1 MEIRIRRRLT
11 GRQLRDHI
19 LHKYEDRESLEGRAE
34 AGDMDAQDALFNLD
48 LLDEDPSRLDDDM
61 TLDDILVL
69 DQNDLSRLTATR
81 LRILDALRELGVANV
96 KELTQHLKRDAK
108 NVSRDVAYL
117 ESYGLIE
124 AHRHGRD
131 KHLHAAGNEIVIT
144 V

>member
-11 GRQLRDHI
+11 GQQLKDHI
-19 LHKYEDRESLEGRAE
+19 LHKYGDRESLEGHAE
-34 AGDMDAQDALFNLD
+34 AGDIDAQDGLFNLI
-48 LLDEDPSRLDDDM
+48 LFDEDPSRLDDEVM
-61 TLDDILVL
+61 VEDIMVL
-69 DQNDLSRLTATR
+69 DQNDLSRLTETR
-81 LRILDALRELGVANV
+81 LRVLAALRQLGSANV
-96 KELTQHLKRDAK
+96 KELTEYLHRDAK

-131 KHLHAAGNEIVIT
+131 KHLHAAGNEIVIA